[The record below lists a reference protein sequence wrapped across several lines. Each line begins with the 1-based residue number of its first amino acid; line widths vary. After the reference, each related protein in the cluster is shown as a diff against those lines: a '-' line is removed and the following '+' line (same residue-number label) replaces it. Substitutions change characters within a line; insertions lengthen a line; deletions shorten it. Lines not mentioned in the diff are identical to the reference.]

1 MTSGLAK
8 LLPLAVLLAGCSWTF
23 DGDAPELPLLG
34 SPPLESSL
42 VRLNDGPVYLSAI
55 VAGKD
60 GQPWLALQEDKKS
73 IKLRSLGP
81 DGAAQTLTG
90 DQFIIRYRAFYT
102 WVYGAAPTD
111 GSPRADKLFIVSA
124 GQKTPADE
132 FDFPLGAGALVVGGN
147 EVVMIYAPL
156 PSVMKVDH
164 ATVYRTDHS
173 FQRDIPLPDL
183 DSAQTLGGTFF
194 NGDGSLYF
202 DKARC
207 SEGCAAPSDA
217 DDADRGGTERR
228 VLTGHSTVSDV
239 DYPLGPQPRRLL
251 YYEPTAARRQFITCG
266 SNGLNVVPLVP
277 STANP
282 ARVLDDAACAS
293 PFFQYLR
300 LTNADGTSTLYLYY
314 MIGEELRRV
323 PINGSRPPERAF
335 DRDIVRVLGVG
346 GDETVLYSQ
355 DPDNKYIYGVGDGWI
370 GDWRFATRGR
380 LFYLSGDRK
389 KMRWLENAA
398 QGGGIGEL
406 RSAPI
411 GGAATPLARNV
422 YNYDE
427 LDGGRLLAA
436 ANHAYRGT
444 QNRIVVIDDTRKEA
458 RWVADRAD
466 DYSFIPGSTDLLVDI
481 VTGASTSDLVRVP
494 LPPDPYAAVDGG
506 SD

>member
-1 MTSGLAK
+1 MAK
-8 LLPLAVLLAGCSWTF
+8 LLALVFLLAGCNWTF
-23 DGDAPELPLLG
+23 DSDAPAFPLLG

-42 VRLNDGPVYLSAI
+42 VKLNDGPVYLSAI
-55 VAGKD
+55 VLGTD
-60 GQPWLALQEDKKS
+60 NQPWLALQEDKAS
-73 IKLRSLGP
+73 IKLRNLGP
-81 DGAAQTLTG
+81 AGGTQTLMG

-102 WVYGAAPTD
+102 WVHGPEPTD
-111 GSPRADKLFIVSA
+111 GSPRADKLQISSA
-124 GQKTPADE
+124 GQTTPPNE

-147 EVVMIYAPL
+147 EAVLIYAPL
-156 PSVMKVDH
+156 QTVMTVDH

-173 FQRDIPLPDL
+173 FQRDVPLPDVE
-183 DSAQTLGGTFF
+183 SAQTLGGTFF

-207 SEGCAAPSDA
+207 SEGCASASDV
-217 DDADRGGTERR
+217 DNADRGGTERR
-228 VLTGHSTVSDV
+228 VLTGHSTTSNV

-251 YYEPTAARRQFITCG
+251 YYEPSVAKRQFITCG
-266 SNGLNVVPLVP
+266 SNGLDVVPLVP
-277 STANP
+277 SADNP

-300 LTNADGTSTLYLYY
+300 LTNTDGTTTLYLYY

-323 PINGSRPPERAF
+323 PVDGSAPPARAF

-346 GDETVLYSQ
+346 GDQTVLYSQ

-370 GDWRFATRGR
+370 GDWRFANRGR
-380 LFYLSGDRK
+380 LFYLSGDHK

-411 GGAATPLARNV
+411 GGASTALARNV
-422 YNYDE
+422 YDYDE

-444 QNRIVVIDDTRKEA
+444 QNRIVVIDDTHKEA

-506 SD
+506 TD